1 MSQPLFSIL
10 TPVYNVEKFLP
21 ACIESVL
28 AQTLTDWELILVDDG
43 STDNSGKI
51 CDEYAAKYSNK
62 IRVFHNTNHG
72 LIYSR
77 QFALSKMCGGYY
89 IVLDSDDSL
98 VPQTLQTIYNKF
110 QQYQCDCVIYG
121 FEKILPDG
129 QRIYATHDTETYF
142 KDRRSLCKT
151 LFLSHIY
158 NSLWRKAV
166 KSQLMVPKDYGPLER
181 VQMGEDLLQSLDILR
196 VYKTAVLIPDILYR
210 YTVNNTSITQS
221 IYAKPL
227 SVSFEVQAEVLKFL
241 QQEKIFTPQDMQ
253 EYHDYCLKI
262 FQQQIKTICSH
273 PASFCEKIKLFKQIK
288 KHPYYTDFLVSNT
301 YKQRRLPFYVQ
312 FRLGWYW
319 LLLLEGRLHSFWK
332 RKMVKKYEST

>member
-43 STDNSGKI
+43 STDSSGKI
-51 CDEYAAKYSNK
+51 CDEYATKYSNK

-77 QFALSKMCGGYY
+77 NFALSKRCGKYY

-98 VPQTLQTIYNKF
+98 IPQTLQTIYNKF

-121 FEKILPDG
+121 FERILSDG
-129 QRIYATHDTETYF
+129 RITYATHDIETYF
-142 KDRRSLCKT
+142 KDKRPLCKLL
-151 LFLSHIY
+151 LFHSPY
-158 NSLWRKAV
+158 NSLCRKAV
-166 KSQLMVPKDYGPLER
+166 KSELISPKTYGPLEQ

-196 VYKTAVLIPDILYR
+196 ACKTVVLIPDILYR
-210 YTVNNTSITQS
+210 YTVNNTSMTKS
-221 IYAKPL
+221 IYEKP
-227 SVSFEVQAEVLKFL
+227 VCFSFKVEEEVLKFL

-253 EYHDYCLKI
+253 EYHDYCLLL
-262 FQQQIKTICSH
+262 FQQKIKTICSH
-273 PASFCEKIKLFKQIK
+273 PAPFCEKIKLFKRIK
-288 KHPYYTDFLVSNT
+288 KHSYYTDFLVSNT
-301 YKQRRLPFYVQ
+301 YKQRWLPFYVQ

-319 LLLLEGRLHSFWK
+319 LLLLEGRIHSFWK
-332 RKMVKKYEST
+332 KNMAQKV

>member
-1 MSQPLFSIL
+1 MHKPLFSIL
-10 TPVYNVEKFLP
+10 TPVYNVEEFLP

-28 AQTLTDWELILVDDG
+28 AQTLPDWELILVDDG
-43 STDNSGKI
+43 STDASGKI
-51 CDEYAAKYSNK
+51 CDEYAAKYPGK

-77 QFALSKMCGGYY
+77 QFALSKMCGNYY
-89 IVLDSDDSL
+89 IVVDSDDSI
-98 VPQTLQTIYNKF
+98 VPETLQTILDKF
-110 QQYQCDCVIYG
+110 NQYPCDCVIYG

-166 KSQLMVPKDYGPLER
+166 KSQLMVPKDYGSLER

-196 VYKTAVLIPDILYR
+196 ACKTAVLIPDILYR

-221 IYAKPL
+221 VYAKPL
-227 SVSFEVQAEVLKFL
+227 SVSFEVQTEVLKFL

-253 EYHDYCLKI
+253 EYHDYCLLL

-273 PASFCEKIKLFKQIK
+273 PAPFGKKMELFKQIK
-288 KHPYYTDFLVSNT
+288 THPYYTDFLISGA
-301 YKQRRLPFYVQ
+301 YKQRRLVFYTQ
-312 FRLGWYW
+312 FRWGWFL
-319 LLLLEGRLHSFWK
+319 LLLLEGKIYSFWK
-332 RKMVKKYEST
+332 KRNF